1 MKISVETPKQVMP
14 GADVTLTINAQPSS
28 YVSILAVDLGV
39 YLLDS
44 SYDLYKKDI
53 INDLNAEVSF
63 NLVPSITYPGALS
76 GVLTL
81 TNAHYP
87 YIVFRRKHMV

>member
-1 MKISVETPKQVMP
+1 MKP
-14 GADVTLTINAQPSS
+14 GEDVTLTINAQPSS

-39 YLLDS
+39 FLLDS

-53 INDLNAEVSF
+53 ITDLVEEVSF
-63 NLVPSITYPGALS
+63 ILVPPSTYPGILS
-76 GVLTL
+76 GVITL

-87 YIVFRRKHMV
+87 YKVLERK

>member
-1 MKISVETPKQVMP
+1 MIP
-14 GADVTLTINAQPSS
+14 GSNVTLTINAQPTS

-53 INDLNAEVSF
+53 INDLIAEVSYTT
-63 NLVPSITYPGALS
+63 VPPSTYPGILS
-76 GVLTL
+76 GVITL

-87 YIVFRRKHMV
+87 YSVFNSKQ

>member
-1 MKISVETPKQVMP
+1 MIP
-14 GADVTLTINAQPSS
+14 GGDVTLTINAQPSS

-53 INDLNAEVSF
+53 ISDLAKEKSY
-63 NLVPSITYPGALS
+63 SAGQSGTYPGILS
-76 GVLTL
+76 GVITL
-81 TNAHYP
+81 TNANFQYSK
-87 YIVFRRKHMV
+87 FRGK

>member
-1 MKISVETPKQVMP
+1 MIP
-14 GADVTLTINAQPSS
+14 GADVTLTINAQPAS

-44 SYDLYKKDI
+44 SYDLYKNDI
-53 INDLNAEVSF
+53 ITDLVEEVSF
-63 NLVPSITYPGALS
+63 TLLPPSTYPGILS
-76 GVLTL
+76 GAVTL

-87 YIVFRRKHMV
+87 YELLKRK